1 MRPTPCGVFSRG
13 RSATP
18 EWNLLRAKH
27 GCSLGGDMNET
38 RTHGTSATET
48 LERMRDA
55 IADTMHATAR
65 TLHEKLPDRSEGETS
80 RPPWGL
86 RTAERLDRLSEE
98 LRRWD
103 VRDSESRLRASIGNH
118 PGSALLL

>member
-1 MRPTPCGVFSRG
+1 MN
-13 RSATP
+13 
-18 EWNLLRAKH
+18 E
-27 GCSLGGDMNET
+27 GDMNEI

-48 LERMRDA
+48 LERVRDA
-55 IADTMHATAR
+55 IADTMHRTAR
-65 TLHEKLPDRSEGETS
+65 TLHEKLPDRAEETS

-103 VRDSESRLRASIGNH
+103 VRDSESRLRASISNH
-118 PGSALLL
+118 PGSALLLAAAAGMLLGRAWPRRRW